1 MQKRSNS
8 VDLFTKKVM
17 DYMTDDYIC
26 VDSKETIGK
35 ATQQLRDEKKST
47 LIIQNEQ
54 GVCGVITE
62 KDIATKVVFQ
72 MNENTPVDQIM
83 SAPVKYVFDDD
94 LVFHAVGKMR
104 KFGFRH
110 LPVLNYNFQIIGIIQ
125 MNDALAAELG
135 DIMNQIDQMTY
146 DENDEK
152 GLQLIKKQ
160 QLYIAEEMLERNI
173 SPHDISYLLS
183 FLNNV
188 IYRRSIHIA
197 EKKIKEKNIIQDI
210 PEYSVIVMGSGGRM
224 ESFLHPDQ
232 DNGIIYE
239 DTSSEDP
246 QKVDQYFEEL
256 AKHFTKTLDD
266 CDIPFCKGNLMA
278 SNPLWRKSLPDW
290 KKQINTWVN
299 QHSPQDMRYIDML
312 YDFRSVHGKFE
323 LAEEL
328 RTHLIQQLQQNKI
341 LKFLY
346 HSEEES
352 NPAIGFFGQFI
363 LEREDP
369 DNIGFLNLKHTG
381 TLPLVESIR
390 LYSIKHSI
398 DRIST
403 LGRLDE
409 LQSKEVFTEH
419 EADFFKNAHRFLSNI
434 LLKNQV
440 DRAKQGL
447 AIQNFID
454 PKKLL
459 DREVRVLKMYLKKIR
474 DLKEKVRG
482 DIGEEYF

>member
-26 VDSKETIGK
+26 VHPQETIGK
-35 ATQQLRDEKKST
+35 ATQQLRNEKKST

-62 KDIATKVVFQ
+62 KDIAAKVVFQ
-72 MNENTPVDQIM
+72 IKEDTPVEQIM

-110 LPVLNYNFQIIGIIQ
+110 LPVVNYNFQIIGIIQ
-125 MNDALAAELG
+125 MNDALTAELG
-135 DIMNQIDQMTY
+135 DIMSQIDQMTC
-146 DENDEK
+146 DENDEQ

-160 QLYIAEEMLERNI
+160 QIHIAQEMLERNI

-188 IYRRSIHIA
+188 IHRRSIRIA

-210 PEYSVIVMGSGGRM
+210 PAYSVIVMGSGGRM
-224 ESFLHPDQ
+224 ESFLYPDQ

-246 QKVDQYFEEL
+246 KKVDQYFEEL

-290 KKQINTWVN
+290 KKQIDTWIN
-299 QHSPQDMRYIDML
+299 KHAPQDMRNIDML

-323 LAEEL
+323 LADEL
-328 RTHLIQQLQQNKI
+328 RTHLIKQLQQNKI

-346 HSEEES
+346 HS
-352 NPAIGFFGQFI
+352 
-363 LEREDP
+363 
-369 DNIGFLNLKHTG
+369 
-381 TLPLVESIR
+381 
-390 LYSIKHSI
+390 
-398 DRIST
+398 
-403 LGRLDE
+403 
-409 LQSKEVFTEH
+409 
-419 EADFFKNAHRFLSNI
+419 
-434 LLKNQV
+434 
-440 DRAKQGL
+440 
-447 AIQNFID
+447 
-454 PKKLL
+454 
-459 DREVRVLKMYLKKIR
+459 
-474 DLKEKVRG
+474 
-482 DIGEEYF
+482 